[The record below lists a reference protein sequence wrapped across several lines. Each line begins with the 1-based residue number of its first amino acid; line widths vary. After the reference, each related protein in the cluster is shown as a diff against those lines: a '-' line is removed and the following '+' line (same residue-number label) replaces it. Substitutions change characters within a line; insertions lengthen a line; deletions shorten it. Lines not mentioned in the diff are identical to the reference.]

1 MDRLTLATLKLSAAK
16 QGEQS
21 EYYDDDAGQD
31 GDNDHYYGGQDDDD
45 HAEQYDEWLWWW
57 FILTLNGFFS
67 SSMPIS
73 RFIPDLSATDTFLFE
88 NENFT
93 PVVSYLFQA
102 LKDLEC
108 FNYGTGNNSKYL
120 F

>member
-1 MDRLTLATLKLSAAK
+1 MNRLTLATLKLSAAK

-57 FILTLNGFFS
+57 FIPTDYLTLNGFFS
-67 SSMPIS
+67 SSMQIS
-73 RFIPDLSATDTFLFE
+73 CFIPDLSATDTFLFE

-93 PVVSYLFQA
+93 PVVSYSF
-102 LKDLEC
+102 
-108 FNYGTGNNSKYL
+108 
-120 F
+120 

>member
-1 MDRLTLATLKLSAAK
+1 MNRLTLATLKLSAAK

-31 GDNDHYYGGQDDDD
+31 GDNDHYYGGQVDDD

-67 SSMPIS
+67 SSMQIS
-73 RFIPDLSATDTFLFE
+73 CFIPDLSATDTVFLFLPPSLYIYFKQLIIL
-88 NENFT
+88 N
-93 PVVSYLFQA
+93 VSATVLA
-102 LKDLEC
+102 R
-108 FNYGTGNNSKYL
+108 GTK
-120 F
+120 